1 MYGIYWIYKD
11 FIEGKK
17 TSPNPKIT
25 EISKIRNSLEHKY
38 LKTILTIGEVKIL
51 KEKQKSF
58 DDKSAYYISTEE
70 LYDIVLFLLKTIRS
84 LIINLYVVLIL
95 KREKSAKK
103 QIKSTNLFHH

>member
-38 LKTILTIGEVKIL
+38 LKTILTIGKVKIL

-58 DDKSAYYISTEE
+58 DDKLAYYISTEE

-84 LIINLYVVLIL
+84 LIINLICCINIE
-95 KREKSAKK
+95 EKKSVKK
-103 QIKSTNLFHH
+103 QIKNTNLFRH